1 MYRHNFNILKGS
13 KVIDKSFIEL
23 ETNYED
29 DLDILCVVDEVQ
41 EMYGDNTLKIELV
54 NIEELDY

>member
-13 KVIDKSFIEL
+13 KVLGKAFVEL
-23 ETNYED
+23 ESNYED

-41 EMYGDNTLKIELV
+41 EVYGDNTLKIELV
-54 NIEELDY
+54 NIEEI

>member
-1 MYRHNFNILKGS
+1 MYKHNFNILKGS
-13 KVIDKSFIEL
+13 RVIGKSFVEL

-29 DLDILCVVDEVQ
+29 NLEILCVVDEVQ

-54 NIEELDY
+54 NIEEL

>member
-13 KVIDKSFIEL
+13 KVIGKSFIEL
-23 ETNYED
+23 ETNYKD

-41 EMYGDNTLKIELV
+41 EMYNDNTLKIELV
-54 NIEELDY
+54 NIEEI